1 VLVATPGNALTYVDG
16 DPTNGITYFY
26 RVSAVNAVGEGPLSD
41 GDKATPGADG
51 GSGGNGGDST
61 MLYLIISIDAIAAM
75 AAVALF
81 IMKRR

>member
-1 VLVATPGNALTYVDG
+1 MATLGNVLTFEDG
-16 DPTNGITYFY
+16 GLTNGITYFC
-26 RVSAVNAVGEGPLSD
+26 RVSAMNAVGEGPLSD